1 MKYVYLFIACTT
13 IALSACEEKKSL
25 DGHSME
31 KPPPSAFMERD
42 SAPDLD
48 AIEEP
53 EGMATSSSSAEEE
66 KTQP

>member
-1 MKYVYLFIACTT
+1 MFRYSLLAVAC
-13 IALSACEEKKSL
+13 AALLSLSACGEKKSL

-48 AIEEP
+48 SP
-53 EGMATSSSSAEEE
+53 AEEAPATE
-66 KTQP
+66 NQN

>member
-1 MKYVYLFIACTT
+1 MKYLYLLIAGAA
-13 IALSACEEKKSL
+13 IALSACGEKKSL

-48 AIEEP
+48 TP
-53 EGMATSSSSAEEE
+53 EGMATSSSSSE
-66 KTQP
+66 KEKH

>member
-1 MKYVYLFIACTT
+1 MTKHMYLFIACTA

-48 AIEEP
+48 KAED
-53 EGMATSSSSAEEE
+53 TSESAAPSEE
-66 KTQP
+66 KN

>member
-1 MKYVYLFIACTT
+1 MFRFSFLAIACAA
-13 IALSACEEKKSL
+13 ILALSACEEKKSL

-48 AIEEP
+48 NP
-53 EGMATSSSSAEEE
+53 EGMATSSSSPEEE
-66 KTQP
+66 KGQP